1 LAEIGLNCRLQPR
14 WRSRSERCTSS
25 KHGYSESWGRTS
37 DAKET
42 LVRSIS
48 LTSCEV
54 VDEKTHDRNVCCSLP
69 PCLLPQEPCHGTD
82 TGCGAGGRGR
92 HRRLRPRPQP
102 LAGPRGL
109 SWFHTQDG
117 VRCGGAFGFHLG
129 GTTGDPARS
138 GRH

>member
-1 LAEIGLNCRLQPR
+1 MAEIVLNCRLQPR
-14 WRSRSERCTSS
+14 WRSRSERGTSS

-92 HRRLRPRPQP
+92 HRRLATRPRP
-102 LAGPRGL
+102 PRGTPAL
-109 SWFHTQDG
+109 VGMPLHAG
-117 VRCGGAFGFHLG
+117 VVVAAEFGF
-129 GTTGDPARS
+129 
-138 GRH
+138 